1 MTIIDVAGDNMIIA
15 DVHLQCRLRDQLDR
29 RATSR
34 SRCEFHPVLGM
45 EVSNQVLISR
55 PGMPRT
61 PD

>member
-1 MTIIDVAGDNMIIA
+1 MDNLGDLSDPRPEDLWCFM
-15 DVHLQCRLRDQLDR
+15 VGTPRL
-29 RATSR
+29 SR